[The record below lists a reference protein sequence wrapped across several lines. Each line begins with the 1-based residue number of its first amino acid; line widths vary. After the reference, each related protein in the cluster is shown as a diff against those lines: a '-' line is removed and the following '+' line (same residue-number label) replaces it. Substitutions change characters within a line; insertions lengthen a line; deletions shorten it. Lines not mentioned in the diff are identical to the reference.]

1 VFRRR
6 RKKHEIPDRI
16 RAAEPGG
23 APGQGRPVADEQGET
38 VAWIV
43 DHGGRRAR
51 ELWQSAAETFKDT
64 GLWPVLVQ
72 RGEYRPQFLG
82 PVPPSNRNPA
92 AVLRQMWAEG
102 LPETAEEL
110 EEIRESIAP
119 FGPDFPG
126 LGQGGDRRAEHAF
139 EAAMRTMDGFSGVLL
154 VPVTRPADAIA
165 ATGWLGAAN
174 YSDDPGELT
183 AVLRSWE
190 DRYDAVLVGMS
201 MDQLFL
207 AVRRPPR
214 GRDAALALAAEQR
227 AFCVDIVD
235 QGFGSIRALAAALD
249 ATPAWAFWWD

>member
-1 VFRRR
+1 MFRRR
-6 RKKHEIPDRI
+6 RKRHEIPDRI

-23 APGQGRPVADEQGET
+23 APGQGRPVHGEQGDL
-38 VAWIV
+38 VGWVV

-51 ELWQSAAETFKDT
+51 ELWQSAAVAFADT

-72 RGEYRPQFLG
+72 RGEDRPQFLG
-82 PVPPSNRNPA
+82 PVEPSNRNPE
-92 AVLRQMWAEG
+92 AVLRQMWSEG
-102 LPETAEEL
+102 LPETEEEL
-110 EEIRESIAP
+110 AEMSEAIAP
-119 FGPDFPG
+119 FGPEFPG
-126 LGQGGDRRAEHAF
+126 VGTGGDRRGDHPF
-139 EAAMRTMDGFSGVLL
+139 EAAMRAMDGFSGVLL
-154 VPVTRPADAIA
+154 VPVTRPADVIA

-201 MDQLFL
+201 MDQLFF
-207 AVRRPPR
+207 AVRRPPA
-214 GRDAALALAAEQR
+214 GRDAALGLAAEQR

-249 ATPAWAFWWD
+249 ATPVWAFWWD